1 MKTIDFIKTSEGFLV
16 NLPASSSKFINGEKL
31 LPTFNKNWSKVNTK
45 PKTLTETS
53 NKVVERVWKLKPL
66 ISDFSQLPKTLE
78 YFDYDD
84 METRY
89 PDYEGFYESFTT
101 YGEGIKEVEVQFV
114 KIAEVNLVPGIVPFS
129 YQTKDPF
136 PITEKSVKY
145 PLVSTITVPDIL
157 LPETPCFLSS
167 RETYEII
174 RNFVKKNIDPKAA
187 QVTSDY
193 DFCFEVSKLVELHEP
208 ESYQVDLNWNRKK
221 AKPKYETRFRTDRKV
236 KCFSM
241 THDERNYEGKS
252 NGFPV
257 IEGFSAN
264 SQKELKEKIDNYLKE
279 LIENINKPLVEC
291 PCCKGLGVVEN
302 QDLVQ

>member
-1 MKTIDFIKTSEGFLV
+1 MKTINFIKTSEGFLV
-16 NLPASSSKFINGEKL
+16 NLPASSSKFINGERL
-31 LPTFNKNWSKVNTK
+31 LPTYNTNWSKVISISE
-45 PKTLTETS
+45 PKTLTES
-53 NKVVERVWKLKPL
+53 FNKVVERVWKLKPQ
-66 ISDFSQLPKTLE
+66 ISSFSQLPATLE

-84 METRY
+84 MKTRY
-89 PDYEGFYESFTT
+89 PDYEGFYEPFTT
-101 YGEGIKEVEVQFV
+101 YEEGTKEVKVQFV
-114 KIAEVNLVPGIVPFS
+114 KIAEVDLVPGIVPFR

-167 RETYEII
+167 KETYEII
-174 RNFVKKNIDPKAA
+174 REFVKRNINPKAA
-187 QVTSDY
+187 EVTSDY

-208 ESYQVDLNWNRKK
+208 EPFQFNLNWNRKR
-221 AKPKYETRFRTDRKV
+221 AKPKYETRFRADRKV

-241 THDERNYEGKS
+241 THDERNYES
-252 NGFPV
+252 YPV

-264 SQKELKEKIDNYLKE
+264 SQRELKEKIDNYLKE
-279 LIENINKPLVEC
+279 LIENINEPLIEC

-302 QDLVQ
+302 RDLVQ